1 MKLINLRNTL
11 VIMLAVC
18 ITACST
24 PARVHLPSSSFLSE
38 KHNNIATLADL
49 PMSRVVIHSGDTLR
63 IIRDAQEPAENDDMT
78 LFVVRPDGYISM
90 PFVGSL
96 HVAGQT
102 PEQVSETVTEKY
114 SDIYRQPNA
123 TVNIAI
129 APSNKVYVG
138 GAVPNPD
145 FFDLTG
151 AATIEQALLST
162 GGVLPSADS
171 DNIALLRVN
180 TNGKYDMYF
189 FSYANLLT
197 DQDRPAINLQRGDMI
212 YVPQS
217 AIGSAVEAVDM
228 YFTKLFPVQKGIGVG
243 FNYELNRVKSK
254 APTVNQGDSFINQG
268 TINGVGN

>member
-1 MKLINLRNTL
+1 MNKINLKKIFVL
-11 VIMLAVC
+11 FFSIC

-24 PARVHLPSSSFLSE
+24 PARVHLPKAKVLSE
-38 KHNNIATLADL
+38 KHIKINSLADL
-49 PMSRVVIHSGDTLR
+49 PISRVIIQSGDTLR
-63 IIRDAQEPAENDDMT
+63 IIRDAKEPAESDDMS

-96 HVAGQT
+96 SVAGKT
-102 PEQVSETVTEKY
+102 PEQVSKLVTEKY
-114 SDIYRQPNA
+114 SDIYRQPEV

-138 GAVPNPD
+138 GAVPNPN

-180 TNGKYDMYF
+180 PNGKYDVYF

-197 DQDRPAINLQRGDMI
+197 DHSRPIVNLQRGDMI
-212 YVPQS
+212 FVPQS
-217 AIGSAVEAVDM
+217 AIGSTVEAIDM
-228 YFTKLFPVQKGIGVG
+228 YFTKLFPVQKGFGVG
-243 FNYELNRVKSK
+243 FNYELN
-254 APTVNQGDSFINQG
+254 N
-268 TINGVGN
+268 

>member
-1 MKLINLRNTL
+1 MIINNFKKIIALVAVLLISG
-11 VIMLAVC
+11 
-18 ITACST
+18 CST
-24 PARVHLPSSSFLSE
+24 PANVHLPDSNVLSE
-38 KHNNIATLADL
+38 KHEAIYSLADL
-49 PMSRVVIHSGDTLR
+49 PVSRVIIQGGDTLR
-63 IIRDAQEPAENDDMT
+63 IIRDAQEPAESDDMT

-96 HVAGQT
+96 AVAGQT
-102 PEQVSETVTEKY
+102 PEQVAKEVSTKY
-114 SDIYRQPNA
+114 SDIYRQPQA

-171 DNIALLRVN
+171 NNVALLRV
-180 TNGKYDMYF
+180 GEDGRYKLYF
-189 FSYANLLT
+189 FSYANLLE
-197 DQDRPAINLQRGDMI
+197 DNERRIVYLQRGDMI

-217 AIGSAVEAVDM
+217 KIGSMVEAVDM
-228 YFTKLFPVQKGIGVG
+228 YFTKLFPIQKGIGVG

-254 APTVNQGDSFINQG
+254 APIVNQGDSFINQG